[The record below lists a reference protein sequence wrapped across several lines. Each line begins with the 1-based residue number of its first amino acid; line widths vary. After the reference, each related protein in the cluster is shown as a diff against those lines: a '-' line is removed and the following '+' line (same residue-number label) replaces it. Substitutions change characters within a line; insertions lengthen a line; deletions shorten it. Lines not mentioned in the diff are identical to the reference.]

1 MLVYSEGGDRVVY
14 PAQRRYAKN
23 KLVRAAVS
31 FSRISEPELCEWLEG
46 KDNKAGYIKG
56 LIKADYEKHK
66 EQEEN

>member
-1 MLVYSEGGDRVVY
+1 MLVYSKGGDRVVY

-31 FSRISEPELCEWLEG
+31 FSRISEPELCDWLEG

-56 LIKADYEKHK
+56 LIKADYEKQK
-66 EQEEN
+66 NKKQ